1 MYDDLSVI
9 KKILR
14 KINITTPKKIKQEE
28 ISDILIKN
36 KNKGIELFDEKEI
49 DDLADEQLKIH
60 P

>member
-14 KINITTPKKIKQEE
+14 KISITTPKKIKQEE

-36 KNKGIELFDEKEI
+36 KNKVIELFDEKEI
-49 DDLADEQLKIH
+49 DDLADEQLMIH

>member
-14 KINITTPKKIKQEE
+14 KINITTPKKIKREE

-36 KNKGIELFDEKEI
+36 KNKVIELFDEKEI

>member
-1 MYDDLSVI
+1 MYDDLNVI

-14 KINITTPKKIKQEE
+14 KINITAPKKIKQEE
-28 ISDILIKN
+28 ISDILIKT
-36 KNKGIELFDEKEI
+36 KNKVIELFDEKEI

>member
-36 KNKGIELFDEKEI
+36 KNKVIELFDEKEI
-49 DDLADEQLKIH
+49 DDIADEQLKIH

>member
-1 MYDDLSVI
+1 MYDDLSII

-36 KNKGIELFDEKEI
+36 KNKVIELFDEKEI
-49 DDLADEQLKIH
+49 DDLADEQLNIH

>member
-14 KINITTPKKIKQEE
+14 KINITTPKKIKQED

-36 KNKGIELFDEKEI
+36 KNKFIELFDEKEI
-49 DDLADEQLKIH
+49 DDLTDEQLKIH

>member
-1 MYDDLSVI
+1 MYDDLNVI

-28 ISDILIKN
+28 ISDILIKT
-36 KNKGIELFDEKEI
+36 KNKVIELFDEKEI

>member
-36 KNKGIELFDEKEI
+36 KNKVIELFDEKEI
-49 DDLADEQLKIH
+49 DDLADEQLNIH

>member
-36 KNKGIELFDEKEI
+36 KNKVIELFDEKEI
-49 DDLADEQLKIH
+49 DDLADEQLMIH

>member
-36 KNKGIELFDEKEI
+36 NNKGIELFDEKEI

>member
-1 MYDDLSVI
+1 MYDDLNVI

-28 ISDILIKN
+28 ISDILIKT
-36 KNKGIELFDEKEI
+36 KNKFIELFDEKEI

>member
-28 ISDILIKN
+28 FLDILIKN
-36 KNKGIELFDEKEI
+36 KNKVIELFDEK
-49 DDLADEQLKIH
+49 
-60 P
+60 

>member
-28 ISDILIKN
+28 ISDILIKT
-36 KNKGIELFDEKEI
+36 KNKVIELFDEKEI

>member
-14 KINITTPKKIKQEE
+14 KISIITPKKIKQEE

-36 KNKGIELFDEKEI
+36 KNKVIELFDEKEI
-49 DDLADEQLKIH
+49 DDLADEQLMIH

>member
-1 MYDDLSVI
+1 MYDNLSVI